1 MKQMRSVAN
10 ICNADA
16 PWRGE
21 AMEKAASQMEDSDAH
36 NLHMESLR
44 QQYGVVKDR
53 TSAHETYKLGSHVM
67 QYGDLGLND
76 QSLYLFMGTVT
87 TLF

>member
-1 MKQMRSVAN
+1 
-10 ICNADA
+10 
-16 PWRGE
+16 
-21 AMEKAASQMEDSDAH
+21 MEDSDAH

-53 TSAHETYKLGSHVM
+53 TSAHETYNLGSHVM

-76 QSLYLFMGTVT
+76 
-87 TLF
+87 